1 MINLLK
7 SKKIFNS
14 IIVIILVYTIIVCIS
29 QEKKL
34 KDYDNQKKYY
44 ESQKVSLEKEQEELL
59 EEQENVNSPEYIE
72 EQAREKLD
80 MYYPNERVYIVQ

>member
-1 MINLLK
+1 MRNFLK

-14 IIVIILVYTIIVCIS
+14 IIAIILVYTAIVFIG

-34 KDYDNQKKYY
+34 NEYSSQMKYY
-44 ESQKVSLEKEQEELL
+44 ESQKISLEKEQKELMQ
-59 EEQENVNSPEYIE
+59 EQENINSPEYIE
-72 EQAREKLD
+72 EKLD

>member
-1 MINLLK
+1 MRNFLK

-14 IIVIILVYTIIVCIS
+14 IIAIILVYTAIVFIG

-34 KDYDNQKKYY
+34 NEYSSQMKYY
-44 ESQKVSLEKEQEELL
+44 ESQKISLEKEQKELMQ
-59 EEQENVNSPEYIE
+59 EQENINSPEYIE

>member
-1 MINLLK
+1 MRNFLK

-14 IIVIILVYTIIVCIS
+14 IIAIILVYTAIVFIG

-34 KDYDNQKKYY
+34 NEYSSQMKYY